1 MTKINK
7 DHIMRINVEKIAHE
21 PGHWLSPPRNGLII
35 LESAIFESLFSYIA
49 MASES
54 AKIESQYDI
63 GPEKI
68 MNELMKQ
75 AELEVIDALIKA
87 YNRRRTSNGKK

>member
-1 MTKINK
+1 
-7 DHIMRINVEKIAHE
+7 MRINVEKIAQE
-21 PGHWLSPPRNGLII
+21 PGHWLDPSRNGLII
-35 LESAIFESLFSYIA
+35 LESAIFESLFNYIA

-68 MNELMKQ
+68 MNELMKR
-75 AELEVIDALIKA
+75 AELEVIDTLIKV
-87 YNRRRTSNGKK
+87 YNKRKTSSGKK